1 MAVIKVKII
10 KGGSSGILIHYIGNP
25 EKTEDCEYVTGIH
38 CSPNTR
44 NAELDMQQIKN
55 IYNKQRGIL
64 GFHIIQSFRAGEV
77 SPELAHEIG
86 VQMAKELWGDKFQI
100 YVGTHVNTNHIHN
113 HIFINSVSYRDGK
126 KLHWNRTE
134 YFNTRATSD
143 KFCEGCG
150 LSTID
155 TENSR
160 KYINATKQYADKF
173 MKTNPQMVQ
182 LRQDID
188 DSIYLA
194 SNFQDFINIM
204 GSFGYDV
211 WHEHKWDW
219 NYYYV
224 TNRVTKIRYSPD
236 SLFGDNYKRIG
247 TEDRIWANNGLKRD
261 AYLIEGISKAV
272 VSSIYTPQITTFA
285 ILILLINTVLEIAIE
300 MQKQNMTNNN
310 VLSKNEKSA
319 KTYNNFENVQAS
331 KMINRANKIVEMNNL
346 FSENKISSENDLES
360 FKLTIQNNISKLRDT
375 KENLV
380 TSVRK
385 SENFDDKAQ
394 EILEL
399 NKQIDIINKK
409 LKTIN
414 FIEYELKKIKATKLV
429 LEREKENTRV
439 KIEQEK
445 MIKKLRDKNVR

>member
-1 MAVIKVKII
+1 MYFNSCTTFKVINEKILLGGNNCMAVIKVKII
-10 KGGSSGILIHYIGNP
+10 KGGSLGILIHYIGNP
-25 EKTEDCEYVTGIH
+25 DKTEDCEYVTGIH

-44 NAELDMQQIKN
+44 DAELDMQQIKN

-64 GFHIIQSFRAGEV
+64 GFHIIQSFRAREV

-126 KLHWNRTE
+126 KLHWNRAE

-194 SNFQDFINIM
+194 SNFQDFINII

-247 TEDRIWANNGLKRD
+247 TEDRILANNGLKRD

-285 ILILLINTVLEIAIE
+285 
-300 MQKQNMTNNN
+300 
-310 VLSKNEKSA
+310 
-319 KTYNNFENVQAS
+319 
-331 KMINRANKIVEMNNL
+331 
-346 FSENKISSENDLES
+346 
-360 FKLTIQNNISKLRDT
+360 
-375 KENLV
+375 
-380 TSVRK
+380 
-385 SENFDDKAQ
+385 
-394 EILEL
+394 
-399 NKQIDIINKK
+399 
-409 LKTIN
+409 
-414 FIEYELKKIKATKLV
+414 
-429 LEREKENTRV
+429 
-439 KIEQEK
+439 
-445 MIKKLRDKNVR
+445 